1 MDAMTAYLLNF
12 LYLLVVIL
20 AAPWFLFQRLF
31 RGKYREGFAAKFLG
45 TVPERKSSAPCIWL
59 HAVSVGEV
67 NLLAVLLAEV
77 GKRRPEVECVISTTS
92 MTGYELARK
101 KYAKHTVFYCPLDF
115 SWAVCRAMRRIRP
128 SLLILA
134 ELELWPNLIRAAK
147 ESGAAVAIVNGR
159 LSERSFRGYRCIRRL
174 LGATLDRLDLVAT
187 QNEEY
192 ADRFRALGTDLAK
205 VHITGNLKFDGAQTD
220 RENPRTNALRQ
231 LAAFSDHDIIF
242 LAGSTQEPEERLAL
256 ETFEALSAS
265 HPRLRLILVPR
276 HPHRFDEVASLL
288 DRSGLSW
295 QRRSQLQPPA
305 LPGVHASGLTPDLR
319 PSTSDPSSHFPLPTA
334 HRPPV
339 LLVDTIG
346 ELSAWW
352 GAATI
357 GFVGGSL
364 YSTRGGQNMI
374 EPAAYGIA
382 TCFGPNT
389 QNFRDVVELLLTAE
403 AANRVTSGEE
413 LTAFV
418 RRCLE
423 DPAFAPN
430 LGHRATSLVCQQQ
443 GATGRTWSLIEELL
457 PSRAHGSAVVS
468 ERAA

>member
-1 MDAMTAYLLNF
+1 MDPMSAYLLNAA
-12 LYLLVVIL
+12 YLLVLVI
-20 AAPWFLFQRLF
+20 AAPWFLFQRMF

-45 TVPERKSSAPCIWL
+45 AVPERQSAASCIWL

-67 NLLAVLLAEV
+67 NLLAVLLAEIA
-77 GKRRPEVECVISTTS
+77 KRRPDVECVISTTS
-92 MTGYELARK
+92 MTGYELACK
-101 KYAKHTVFYCPLDF
+101 KYSQHTVFYCPLDF
-115 SWAVCRAMRRIRP
+115 SWAVRRAMRRIRP

-147 ESGAAVAIVNGR
+147 EGGAAVAIINGR
-159 LSERSFRGYRCIRRL
+159 LSERSFRGYNRL
-174 LGATLDRLDLVAT
+174 HRWLRPTLARVDLVAT

-192 ADRFRALGTDLAK
+192 ADRFRALGIDPAK
-205 VHITGNLKFDGAQTD
+205 VRVTGNLKFDGAQANRD
-220 RENPRTNALRQ
+220 NPRTQALRE
-231 LAAFSDHDIIF
+231 LAGFSADDIIF

-256 ETFEALSAS
+256 EAFEALSHS

-276 HPHRFDEVASLL
+276 HPHRFDEVAVLL
-288 DRSGLSW
+288 GRSGVSW
-295 QRRSQLQPPA
+295 QRRSQLA
-305 LPGVHASGLTPDLR
+305 
-319 PSTSDPSSHFPLPTA
+319 PSDNRVPPTA
-334 HRPPV
+334 YRI

-352 GAATI
+352 GTAAI

-364 YSTRGGQNMI
+364 QSTRGGQNMI
-374 EPAAYGIA
+374 EPAAYGVG

-389 QNFRDVVELLLTAE
+389 QNFRDVVEMLLASD
-403 AANRVTSGEE
+403 AAIRVDSGEE

-423 DPAFAPN
+423 DANVASGPGARAAN
-430 LGHRATSLVCQQQ
+430 LVRQQQ
-443 GATGRTWSLIEELL
+443 GATFRTWVLITALL
-457 PSRAHGSAVVS
+457 PTRANETPVPT